1 MIKKFYE
8 LDKFDLSKYNF
19 FLIYGKNEGLQTEII
34 NKYFYKKELKIV
46 DKYDEFEFLEN
57 YNNILDGILS
67 KSLFENEKTLIISR
81 ATDKIFK
88 LISEIFDKNISSTK
102 IIIKSLSL
110 DKKSKLRNL
119 FEKSKN
125 LVTIP
130 VYEDTDNNLANVV
143 INYLSKKK
151 IKLSRES
158 INLLV
163 RRANGDRKNI
173 QSELEKIYNY
183 SITNSN
189 IGHETVQKLT
199 NLAENYSATVLADSY
214 LTKNKK
220 DILKIFNENN
230 YSDEDCIL
238 ILRTLLSKSKRL
250 MYILKKNKE
259 TNSLDMAI
267 SSIKPP
273 IFWKEKESVKSQ
285 VNKWV
290 LSDLKKKI
298 YQINEMEMLVKKNSK
313 NSLNLISDF
322 MVNY

>member
-81 ATDKIFK
+81 ATDKIVK
-88 LISEIFDKNISSTK
+88 LISEIFDRNISNTK

-163 RRANGDRKNI
+163 SRANGDRKNI

-189 IGHETVQKLT
+189 ISHETVQKLT

-259 TNSLDMAI
+259 THSLDMAI

-285 VNKWV
+285 ANKWV